1 MAKESFKKSTLT
13 KIFLKQSEL
22 AVSPANIKEH
32 MHLWWMNTRDKE
44 QGGLRL
50 TEAGFDH
57 LEKKLNI
64 EFYSITLPIDFVITT
79 QTIIYLD
86 QFIDCPYY
94 LDGRRI
100 AVTDQRKA
108 TELTLFS
115 GDLTKYGLTKAMKR
129 KEELEEID
137 PWAGHHKNRP
147 NSLTN

>member
-1 MAKESFKKSTLT
+1 MASESLNKTTLT

-22 AVSPANIKEH
+22 AVSAANIKEH
-32 MHLWWMNTRDKE
+32 MHLWWINTRDKE
-44 QGGLRL
+44 VGGLRL

-57 LEKKLNI
+57 LEGKLGI
-64 EFYSITLPIDFVITT
+64 EFYSITLPADFVITT

-100 AVTDQRKA
+100 AVTDQKKA
-108 TELTLFS
+108 TELALFS

-129 KEELEEID
+129 KEELDQID

-147 NSLTN
+147 RRLTN

>member
-1 MAKESFKKSTLT
+1 MASESLNKTTLT

-22 AVSPANIKEH
+22 AVSAANIKEH
-32 MHLWWMNTRDKE
+32 MHLWWINTREKDV
-44 QGGLRL
+44 GGLRL

-57 LEKKLNI
+57 LEGKLGI
-64 EFYSITLPIDFVITT
+64 EFYSITLPADFVITT

-108 TELTLFS
+108 TELALFS

-129 KEELEEID
+129 KEELAKID
-137 PWAGHHKNRP
+137 PWAGTKKSP
-147 NSLTN
+147 